1 LYNTSKLPALRYA
14 YHTSGLNLASNTS
27 VPGLFAERS
36 ALSDPDIILQL
47 SSEPHWVVDG
57 MRLPSSVRHSSLVAP
72 DTVDPEFCLTV
83 RGADQFFELAYSEGA
98 RFVVDAAA
106 KRIWGTWI
114 PPLTIED
121 LSTYLLGPVMG
132 FILRQRNILCLHASA
147 ANIAGRAVV
156 LCGESEAGKS
166 TTAAA
171 LALRGIPVLA
181 EDVSP
186 LKEESGTFYVEPGYP
201 RICLWPSAVD
211 TLFGTPDALPLLTPT
226 WEKRFLPLDGVRGKF
241 EPQRKPLGTI
251 YLLGPRTAEA
261 DAPRIETLG
270 KREALLQLV
279 QNTYMN
285 WLLNRAQ
292 RAAELD
298 ALARIVARVPVRK
311 IVPHR
316 DPARVGALCDLI
328 VTDAERLFAGRGSAE
343 LRPPHLHVFSL

>member
-1 LYNTSKLPALRYA
+1 MRYA
-14 YHTSGLNLASNTS
+14 YHTCGLNIASNS
-27 VPGLFAERS
+27 SIPGLFAEHTVPPE
-36 ALSDPDIILQL
+36 PDIILNL
-47 SSEPHWVVDG
+47 SSEPDWVIDG
-57 MRLPSSVRHSSLVAP
+57 RRLPASTRHSSPAIP
-72 DTVDPEFCLTV
+72 ETADPAFCLST
-83 RGADQFFELAYSEGA
+83 RGDDQFFELAYSDGT

-106 KRIWGTWI
+106 KRVWGTWL

-132 FILRQRNILCLHASA
+132 FILRQRNTMALHASTA
-147 ANIAGRAVV
+147 CIAGQAVV

-186 LKEESGTFYVEPGYP
+186 LKEEAGTFYVEPGYP

-211 TLFGTPDALPLLTPT
+211 ILFGAPDALPPLTPT
-226 WEKRFLPLDGVRGKF
+226 WEKRFLALDGVQAKF
-241 EPQRKPLGTI
+241 EPQRKPLGAV
-251 YLLGPRTAEA
+251 YLLARRSEET
-261 DAPRIETLG
+261 DAPRIEALA

-285 WLLNRAQ
+285 WLLNRRQ

-298 ALARIVARVPVRK
+298 TLAGIVTRIPVRR
-311 IVPHR
+311 IVPHK
-316 DPARVGALCDLI
+316 DSARVDALCDLI
-328 VTDAERLFAGRGSAE
+328 VLDAERLFAGRESTE
-343 LRPPHLHVFSL
+343 LLPVP